1 MKIYV
6 TVVEALR
13 KTGKTDRDETQF
25 ITTKIGGKTSLGP
38 IYFALL
44 KFQKPRTGGYNKI
57 KDPPNM
63 NFYLYLS
70 EPILCYI
77 YVRWMSLVYEVANP
91 FST

>member
-1 MKIYV
+1 ML
-6 TVVEALR
+6 TAVEALR
-13 KTGKTDRDETQF
+13 KTGKTGMKLSLPPKLVE
-25 ITTKIGGKTSLGP
+25 KTSLGP

-44 KFQKPRTGGYNKI
+44 KLQKPRTGGYNKI
-57 KDPPNM
+57 KDPTQHEFGP
-63 NFYLYLS
+63 LLS